1 MKPVILY
8 KPEMAA
14 RILGIKKRSV
24 LERAERCSIAKVGGL
39 FYMFTRADILK
50 MARCVIGEKRGRP
63 APGRKTVEEVKAWFE
78 ENEG

>member
-8 KPEMAA
+8 KPERAA
-14 RILGIKKRSV
+14 QILGIKKRSV
-24 LERAERCSIAKVGGL
+24 LERAERCSIPKVGGL

-63 APGRKTVEEVKAWFE
+63 APSRRTVEEVRAWFE

>member
-1 MKPVILY
+1 MKPIVLY
-8 KPEMAA
+8 KPTEAA
-14 RILGIKKRSV
+14 RILGIAKRSV
-24 LERAERCSIAKVGGL
+24 LERAERCTIAKVGGL

-63 APGRKTVEEVKAWFE
+63 APARRTVEEVKAWLE